1 MKKRLGVL
9 LTFFLVFSV
18 SNQVAV
24 AESSEIVFWKQEQP
38 KKAEIKKGL
47 PVSKPT
53 PLDKS
58 RFREFLSG
66 QGFDLDTQRIVCT
79 VQTFEISKGST
90 AKSKKAYDLAL
101 RYKKGINL
109 RTTNLINSYFKAVD
123 KSPYDYKSVLV
134 ENVIPGNKKTWS
146 SCKIENLN

>member
-66 QGFDLDTQRIVCT
+66 QSFDLDTQRIVCT
-79 VQTFEISKGST
+79 VQTFEISKGQT
-90 AKSKKAYDLAL
+90 AKSKKAYAAAV
-101 RYKKGINL
+101 RYRKGINM
-109 RTTNLINSYFKAVD
+109 RTANLINSYFKAQGKFPD
-123 KSPYDYKSVLV
+123 DYMSSLTV
-134 ENVIPGNKKTWS
+134 NVMSGNKKTWS
-146 SCKIENLN
+146 SCKIENIN